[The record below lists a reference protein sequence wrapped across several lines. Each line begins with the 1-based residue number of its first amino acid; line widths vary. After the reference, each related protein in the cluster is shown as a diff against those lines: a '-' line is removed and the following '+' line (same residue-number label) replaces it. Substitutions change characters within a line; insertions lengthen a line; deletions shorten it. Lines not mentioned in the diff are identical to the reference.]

1 MSYNKNYSP
10 SSNERETPWELY
22 ELLDEEF
29 HFAADMA
36 ATASNT
42 KHERFYTIEN
52 DSLSL
57 DWPRRVPVFLNPPY
71 SRGLLPRFVAKAREE
86 AIEGSKPVLLLPA
99 STSSGWWVKSVSKE
113 DYNLCIEIR
122 FLTPRVPFLIDGKPM
137 LSKSGKPTGAM
148 TPNVVVTFE
157 PNTLEKPRLSVYWFD
172 WKKGVYV

>member
-22 ELLDEEF
+22 QLLNKEF
-29 HFAADMA
+29 GFIADMA
-36 ATASNT
+36 ATKQNA
-42 KHERFYTIEN
+42 KHEVFYTIED
-52 DSLSL
+52 DSLSI
-57 DWPRRVPVFLNPPY
+57 DWPRGPVFLNPPY

-86 AIEGSKPVLLLPA
+86 AMKGSKPVLLLPA
-99 STSSGWWVKSVSKE
+99 STSSRWWVKYVSKE

-148 TPNVVVTFE
+148 TPNVVVTFRPKTTE
-157 PNTLEKPRLSVYWFD
+157 PMLSVWWFD
-172 WKKGVYV
+172 WINGLYV

>member
-1 MSYNKNYSP
+1 MSYNKKYLP
-10 SSNERETPWELY
+10 SSNERETPPELY

-29 HFAADMA
+29 CFVADMA
-36 ATASNT
+36 ATSKNT
-42 KHERFYTIEN
+42 KHEVYFN
-52 DSLSL
+52 QDDDSLSI
-57 DWPRRVPVFLNPPY
+57 DWPRGPVFLNPPY
-71 SRGLLPRFVAKAREE
+71 SRGLLPRFVAKARSEG
-86 AIEGSKPVLLLPA
+86 IEGSKPVLLLPA

-157 PNTLEKPRLSVYWFD
+157 PNTLEKPRLSIYWFN
-172 WKKGVYV
+172 WKEGVYV